1 MCEKSQ
7 NDYFEKKPT
16 SLFEVGIL
24 VFGLL
29 YYGLVIVVI
38 SAITPFTDFYPAF
51 DLASFAWA
59 PNPDFAIFWFAAVTI
74 IMTVEMWLIKMAVDE
89 VMAKF
94 MFFPTSTCVCC

>member
-24 VFGLL
+24 VLGLI

-38 SAITPFTDFYPAF
+38 SAIAPFTDFYPAF

-59 PNPDFAIFWFAAVTI
+59 PNPDFAIFWFAVVAI
-74 IMTVEMWLIKMAVDE
+74 IVVISSVVK
-89 VMAKF
+89 VMKLFKLLPSA
-94 MFFPTSTCVCC
+94 SVCI